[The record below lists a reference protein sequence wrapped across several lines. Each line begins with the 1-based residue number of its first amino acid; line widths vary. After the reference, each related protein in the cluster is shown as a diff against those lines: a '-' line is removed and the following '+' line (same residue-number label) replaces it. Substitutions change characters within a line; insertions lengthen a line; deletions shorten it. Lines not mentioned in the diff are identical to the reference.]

1 MIRNDY
7 CHKKWKCPVCNL
19 TITYYSIWNY
29 KMAVARNMCDVCHF
43 KKRHNGS
50 IIKKK
55 QKNIL

>member
-55 QKNIL
+55 